1 MNLQRLPAVCRT
13 CQSSARRPLNIS
25 TAFQPIVDVRT
36 RSIFAYEAL
45 VRGPEG
51 QPASW
56 VFEQITEED
65 HYFFDQECRIT
76 AIRNAARLGVS
87 TRLSINFLPNAV
99 YDPKT
104 CIQATL
110 RTANEVGFPLDRLIF
125 EVTEHESVLDQAHV
139 RHIIDTYRAY
149 GFTTALDDYGV
160 GHATAQLLVAI
171 RPDLL
176 KLDLALI
183 RGVESDVW
191 RQALIRSHLAFAQE
205 TGVLVIAEGIET
217 AEEARVLAALGVTHM
232 QGYYFARPG
241 FETLP
246 EVPEDRF
253 DQML

>member
-1 MNLQRLPAVCRT
+1 MDIT
-13 CQSSARRPLNIS
+13 
-25 TAFQPIVDVRT
+25 T
-36 RSIFAYEAL
+36 RSVFAYEAL

-51 QPASW
+51 QSASW
-56 VFEQITEED
+56 VFEQITEEA

-76 AIRNAARLGVS
+76 AIRNAARLGVN

-139 RHIIDTYRAY
+139 RHIIDTYRAC

-160 GHATAQLLVAI
+160 GHATAQLLLAI
-171 RPDLL
+171 QPDLL

-183 RGVESDVW
+183 RGVEADPW
-191 RQALIRSHLAFAQE
+191 RQALIRSHLTFAQE
-205 TGVLVIAEGIET
+205 TGMLVIAEGVET
-217 AEEARVLAALGVTHM
+217 AEEARALAALGVTHM

-246 EVPEDRF
+246 EVPEERF
-253 DQML
+253 EQMR